1 MAQTSQQD
9 TLQPEQG
16 PGAPTGAAGGAP
28 DPRRWWALI
37 GTCFGLFMAL
47 LDVTIVN
54 VALPTIGDSLKAS
67 FSDLQWVVNAYAL
80 TLAVFLVTAGRLG
93 DLFGRKRLFLFG
105 LGLFS
110 LGSLLCSLSSDFTIG
125 SLTNIQVLIGARA
138 IQGLGGAIMLPLA
151 LAIISATFQGRE
163 RGTAIGI
170 YGGVTGLATAIG
182 PVIGGVLVSKVSWQ
196 SIFYLNV
203 PIGIIGIVFCIWAV
217 RESFDT
223 SAPRTIDFFG
233 LVTISVSLFC
243 LVLAL
248 IQGSDP
254 DKGWTSPY
262 ILTLF
267 GIAAAALIVFIIGEL
282 RLKHPMV
289 DLRLFKIPSFTGAAI
304 VAFTV
309 SAGMFSLFFFI
320 TLYLQ
325 NYLGYSALDGG
336 LRVLPLSGLIMVT
349 APLAGA
355 FTDRLGA
362 KIIMAV
368 GMAILVAAVLL
379 MTRIAP
385 SDTQTDW
392 VVLLPAFILG
402 GIGSGLVN
410 PPISTVAVGTVSRD
424 KAGMASGING
434 ACRQLGTAF
443 GIAFLGAILTNQ
455 YNTEIHNKISALTI
469 PHVPPAQ
476 QQSILN
482 QIITGLQNAG
492 TFVGS
497 TGLRNPSIL
506 PAQYAPFVHQPIF
519 PQIQA
524 IVQTAFINGTIDIF
538 YVAAGL
544 LAVGVLASLLL
555 VRKKDM
561 RQDAPAEARVAEIA

>member
-9 TLQPEQG
+9 ALQPRQE
-16 PGAPTGAAGGAP
+16 PGIPGGDAAMAK

-54 VALPTIGDSLKAS
+54 VALPTIGNDLKAS

-80 TLAVFLVTAGRLG
+80 ALAVFLVTAGRLG
-93 DLFGRKRLFLFG
+93 DLFGRKRLFMFG

-110 LGSLLCSLSSDFTIG
+110 LGSLLCSLSSAFTIG
-125 SLTNIQVLIGARA
+125 SLSPIQVLIGARA

-151 LAIISATFQGRE
+151 LAIISATFHGRE
-163 RGTAIGI
+163 RSTAIGI

-203 PIGIIGIVFCIWAV
+203 PIGVIGILFCIWAV

-223 SAPRTIDFFG
+223 TAPRTIDFFG
-233 LVTISVSLFC
+233 LVTLTVSLFC

-267 GIAAAALIVFIIGEL
+267 GIAAVAMIVFVIGEL
-282 RLKHPMV
+282 RLKYPMV
-289 DLRLFKIPSFTGAAI
+289 DLRLFKIPSFTGSAI
-304 VAFTV
+304 VAFTL

-368 GMAILVAAVLL
+368 GMAILVIAVLL
-379 MTRIAP
+379 MTRISP

-392 VVLLPAFILG
+392 LVLLPAFILG
-402 GIGSGLVN
+402 GIGSGIVN
-410 PPISTVAVGTVSRD
+410 PPISTVAVSTVSRD
-424 KAGMASGING
+424 KAGMASGISG

-455 YNTEIHNKISALTI
+455 YNTAIHDKISALKI
-469 PHVPPAQ
+469 PNVPPAQ

-482 QIITGLQNAG
+482 QIITGLQKAG

-497 TGLRNPSIL
+497 TGLRNPSSL
-506 PAQYAPFVHQPIF
+506 PPQFAPFVHQPIF
-519 PQIQA
+519 LQIQS
-524 IVQTAFINGTIDIF
+524 IVQTAFINGTIDSF
-538 YVAAGL
+538 YAAAGL

-561 RQDAPAEARVAEIA
+561 QQTVPPEARVAEMA